1 MRNNLI
7 LEEIQR
13 FRLLSGYKSSKTLTE
28 NEQEI
33 EEQGVLGSM
42 KGITFAAKDIE
53 AVVKDLETAFKAGK
67 DGVGGAAKVFRDF
80 KLTNIQGGSKE
91 LINLLTKDL
100 ASLEK
105 DLVKAVQ
112 QDMKNGLAPLKDT
125 RSLSK
130 DISKVIA
137 IRRIMDEQAALT
149 EVALAQGKRAPKLS
163 KTRVEQIANE
173 VKAATTERAASVTP
187 KAPKTGGGGGKG
199 GGGGVK
205 ATENST
211 SFVINI
217 DNTIEN
223 QVQQIIKRLEQT
235 EGRGAWK
242 WTSGKW
248 TWGNVWP
255 LLAAAGTGAAIY
267 GLLSWL
273 FSKNGVQYFP
283 QCIGGKVMLNP
294 QGLEKTAKEGLPTNM
309 VYMMDPANPKLNGAL
324 FISDGKNSK
333 TGKVKLPDGKSGS
346 YIHTGDQVEI
356 KAGGDVINMDC
367 SQTLVIQ
374 GGGNQETTPK
384 PKPSGGCTPSSNFP
398 FEYYQRNSMV
408 GQVQNCVGAS
418 VDNCMGPQTAGK
430 IQQFLGLSETP
441 PSLTKDI
448 YDKVMAKCKGS
459 TSTKQEPIKEP
470 TQTSGGVT
478 GGGEKPSS
486 EEDFEY

>member
-1 MRNNLI
+1 MINKLL

-13 FRLLSGYKSSKTLTE
+13 FRLLSGYDSKKTLTE
-28 NEQEI
+28 NEVEI

-42 KGITFAAKDIE
+42 KGITFATKDLGS
-53 AVVKDLETAFKAGK
+53 VVKDLETAFKAGK

-80 KLTNIQGGSKE
+80 KLTNIQGGTNQ
-91 LINLLTKDL
+91 LVNLLTKDL
-100 ASLEK
+100 AGLEK
-105 DLVKAVQ
+105 ELVKAVQ

-130 DISKVIA
+130 DISKIIA

-149 EVALAQGKRAPKLS
+149 KEALAQGKTAPKLS
-163 KTRVEQIANE
+163 KKRVEQIANE
-173 VKAATTERAASVTP
+173 VKSATTERAASVKPKTP
-187 KAPKTGGGGGKG
+187 KTPKTGEGGGGGGSKPAE
-199 GGGGVK
+199 GVK
-205 ATENST
+205 ATESST
-211 SFVINI
+211 SVVVN
-217 DNTIEN
+217 IEN
-223 QVQQIIKRLEQT
+223 EIENNIQQIIKRLEQT

-255 LLAAAGTGAAIY
+255 LLAAAGTGAAIW

-283 QCIGGKVMLNP
+283 QCIGGKVLLNP

-333 TGKVKLPDGKSGS
+333 TGQVKLPNGTSGN
-346 YIHTGDQVEI
+346 YIHTGDQVQI
-356 KAGGDVINMDC
+356 KAGGDVFNMDC
-367 SQTLVIQ
+367 SQTLIVQ
-374 GGGNQETTPK
+374 GGSGEETTPK

-408 GQVQNCVGAS
+408 GEVQNCVG
-418 VDNCMGPQTAGK
+418 VTFDNCMGPQTAGK
-430 IQQFLGLSETP
+430 IKQFLGLSETP
-441 PSLTKDI
+441 TSLTKDI
-448 YDKVMAKCKGS
+448 YDKVIAKCGGKKS
-459 TSTKQEPIKEP
+459 PSEVEPIREP
-470 TQTSGGVT
+470 VQTSGDT
-478 GGGEKPSS
+478 D
-486 EEDFEY
+486 DFES